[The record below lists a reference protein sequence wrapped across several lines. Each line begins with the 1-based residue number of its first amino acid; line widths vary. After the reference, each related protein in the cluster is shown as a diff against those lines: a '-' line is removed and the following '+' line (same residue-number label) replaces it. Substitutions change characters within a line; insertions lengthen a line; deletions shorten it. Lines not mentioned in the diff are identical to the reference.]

1 MQLTAPRPAQL
12 SPAAPGLV
20 QPDPVQPDA
29 VQPDAVQPGRM
40 QPGRMQP
47 GRAQLSPARLARLAG
62 AIAADPGQWRQI
74 VRYTPGERWYTRLEL
89 TQDYEIWLLSWL
101 PGQRTGFHDHGGASG
116 ALAVAAG
123 ELLERT
129 AAVGRTSVASRTVRA
144 GIVRSFGPGYLHDV
158 AGAGQPA
165 VSVHA
170 YSPPLALMRRY
181 EMTPAGLVATGQ
193 ESSDESW

>member
-1 MQLTAPRPAQL
+1 MQLAATRPAQL
-12 SPAAPGLV
+12 SPALPGLV
-20 QPDPVQPDA
+20 QSGPVQSGP
-29 VQPDAVQPGRM
+29 VQA
-40 QPGRMQP
+40 
-47 GRAQLSPARLARLAG
+47 GRAPLSPARLAGLAG
-62 AIAADPGQWRQI
+62 AIAADPGQWRQV
-74 VRYTPGERWYTRLEL
+74 VRYATGERWYTRLEL

-123 ELLERT
+123 EVLERT
-129 AAVGRTSVASRTVRA
+129 AVVGRTGIASRTLRA
-144 GIVRSFGPGYLHDV
+144 GTVRSFGPGYLHDV

-181 EMTPAGLVATGQ
+181 EMTPAGLAATGQ
-193 ESSDESW
+193 ESSDETW